1 MSIELDEIRKRE
13 KGLKIINEKI
23 KNEGIDS
30 LIDLT
35 GLAGGFDVT
44 PKDISLLETYAGPAV
59 FDEKIQKVGIEH
71 LQI

>member
-59 FDEKIQKVGIEH
+59 FDEKIQK
-71 LQI
+71 

>member
-44 PKDISLLETYAGPAV
+44 PKDISLLEHMP
-59 FDEKIQKVGIEH
+59 D
-71 LQI
+71 LQYLMKKYKKLV